1 MSLNNPNE
9 IQIFDNSKT
18 KQLITRIVILELLI
32 DIALVILIALCA
44 YHASAYESETG
55 NFSEGESYAVMWGID
70 YAYDSSIENPSWY
83 QPIKDYL
90 VKLEGYFK
98 ENPPEIDMSIYV
110 KKEIWKQD
118 HYEDDLTHTWTMSK
132 PFYYFSGNGTEIPQ
146 SNLDPIKEY
155 FKNNTEDINDFTPVG
170 QGDHPDIL
178 NVSIDINSD
187 GDALDRSAQGYIAMT
202 QDDLTDMK
210 STIGGQDYG
219 FSLSGM
225 GGEGGI
231 GEVYASVGTGGERS
245 GGMSDIFKYLFYALI
260 PILFILS
267 IINMISKVI

>member
-1 MSLNNPNE
+1 MLLNKKIGRVSPYYLK
-9 IQIFDNSKT
+9 II
-18 KQLITRIVILELLI
+18 IVGLLFACI
-32 DIALVILIALCA
+32 SSVN
-44 YHASAYESETG
+44 AYESETG
-55 NFSEGESYAVMWGID
+55 NFSEGESYSVMWGVD

-118 HYEDDLTHTWTMSK
+118 HYEDDLTHTWTMCK
-132 PFYYFSGNGTEIPQ
+132 PFYYFSGNGTEVPM
-146 SNLDPIKEY
+146 SELDPVKEY

-178 NVSIDINSD
+178 NVTIDIN
-187 GDALDRSAQGYIAMT
+187 GNGTVLDKSAQGYVTMT
-202 QDDLTDMK
+202 QDDLSDMK

-231 GEVYASVGTGGERS
+231 GEIYASVGTGGERS

-267 IINMISKVI
+267 IFNMITKMF

>member
-32 DIALVILIALCA
+32 DIALVILIVLCA
-44 YHASAYESETG
+44 YHASAYDPEGGLNESEMYSVIF
-55 NFSEGESYAVMWGID
+55 NPD
-70 YAYDSSIENPSWY
+70 YAYDGSMDNPVWY

-90 VKLEGYFK
+90 YKFNAYFTSNAPTADVTIAVRK
-98 ENPPEIDMSIYV
+98 ITWDYNTEEYIPTTHVWNMSTHYV
-110 KKEIWKQD
+110 
-118 HYEDDLTHTWTMSK
+118 
-132 PFYYFSGNGTEIPQ
+132 FY
-146 SNLDPIKEY
+146 SNETSAPASELDPVKEY

-178 NVSIDINSD
+178 NVTIDIN
-187 GDALDRSAQGYIAMT
+187 GNGTTLDKSTQGYVAMT
-202 QDDLTDMK
+202 QDDLTQMK

-245 GGMSDIFKYLFYALI
+245 AGMSNIFKYLFYALI

-267 IINMISKVI
+267 IFNMITKIFS

>member
-1 MSLNNPNE
+1 MSLNKKIGRVSPYYLK
-9 IQIFDNSKT
+9 II
-18 KQLITRIVILELLI
+18 IVGLLFACI
-32 DIALVILIALCA
+32 SSVN
-44 YHASAYESETG
+44 AYESETG
-55 NFSEGESYAVMWGID
+55 NFSDGESYSVMWGVD

-98 ENPPEIDMSIYV
+98 ENPPEVDMSIYV
-110 KKEIWKQD
+110 KKEIWRQD
-118 HYEDDLTHTWTMSK
+118 HYEEIDDKSYKVEKH
-132 PFYYFSGNGTEIPQ
+132 YFFHGNGTEIPTSQ
-146 SNLDPIKEY
+146 LDPVKEY
-155 FKNNTEDINDFTPVG
+155 FKNNTDDIDDFTPVG
-170 QGDHPDIL
+170 QGDHPDVL

-187 GDALDRSAQGYIAMT
+187 GDALDRSAQGYVAMT
-202 QDDLTDMK
+202 EDDLSNMK

-219 FSLSGM
+219 FSLEGM

-231 GEVYASVGTGGERS
+231 GEIYQSVGTGGERS
-245 GGMSDIFKYLFYALI
+245 GGMSNIFKYLFYALI